1 MSVPILGPPLPP
13 FAEYLQQQ
21 VSLFGTQTT
30 RRPSPN
36 MSSAAA
42 LPPSSLVQTARPAK
56 KGHFFRDIVRGEAL
70 YTLLGSKSNRGPE
83 NQAVRTPVPEPA
95 IRRSARARA
104 ETIRQ
109 NTEELE
115 RVRAREER
123 RQRRSSSNSAFSLQ
137 TVRRS
142 LTSKGARQQQQQQAP
157 QPSPLTLEQ
166 EVRRNQQRGRG
177 IERAASGFLT
187 RENSAAASPSSL
199 LATISEQEQQ
209 PHAVQEAKPSADLAA
224 SPTSTGSFTAVASCS
239 PSSHVAGGGAVSADV
254 PRRGTKSADH
264 VDPPKDSGMGSTER
278 PLSEAV
284 RKGDVSAKR
293 PSIEAGSSSSR
304 YSQAQGEEVVVVMED
319 TTGA

>member
-36 MSSAAA
+36 MSSAVA

-56 KGHFFRDIVRGEAL
+56 KGHFFRDLVRGEAL

-115 RVRAREER
+115 RVRVREER
-123 RQRRSSSNSAFSLQ
+123 RQRRSSSNSALSLQ
-137 TVRRS
+137 TLRRS
-142 LTSKGARQQQQQQAP
+142 LTSKGARQQQQAP

-187 RENSAAASPSSL
+187 RENSPAASPSSL

-209 PHAVQEAKPSADLAA
+209 PQAVQEAKPWADLAA

-239 PSSHVAGGGAVSADV
+239 PSSHVAGGGAVSAGA
-254 PRRGTKSADH
+254 PLRGTKSADH

-284 RKGDVSAKR
+284 GKGDVSAKR
-293 PSIEAGSSSSR
+293 PSMEAGSSSSR
-304 YSQAQGEEVVVVMED
+304 YSQA
-319 TTGA
+319 